1 MTLRR
6 INLWWLA
13 WLGVLMSARGTEI
26 ATTNPP
32 PSYTLTRCLQRALDY
47 NADIAVARKR
57 IEETTGAVVEARA
70 GFLPSLTSSA
80 GYQKL
85 ATDYATLGGT
95 ADRRNDLW
103 NVSVRLTQNLYAG
116 GGNAG
121 RMGIAHLNRSTRL
134 LDYEAIMDRVMM
146 ETRIAFFDILQ
157 NQAQETVHQ
166 EAVSFLESELAS
178 QNSRLELGSGDRFQ
192 VLRAEVSLA
201 LECTALVEARTKL
214 STARVRLGEL
224 LAVPATGTNSAPFTV
239 AGELTCTPQL
249 FNLGTCMAR
258 ALELR
263 PELRGLAN
271 DVAVQRKQLVV
282 DRSAMRPR
290 VDLFAGYD
298 VVSEPDRSASHDYYH
313 GALGG
318 AAVTWPWFDG
328 FATRGRMQATRARLE
343 EAQLAQSAA
352 GESVKAE
359 VLRAFQ
365 DLAQAEQGVTAQR
378 RNVTLAGES
387 LQLARTNVGLGS
399 ATQLELL
406 QSRLDLTRAQTA
418 ELSARFD
425 YNAALARLQ
434 RAVSSGFPILTELK
448 Q

>member
-1 MTLRR
+1 
-6 INLWWLA
+6 
-13 WLGVLMSARGTEI
+13 MSAWDAKP
-26 ATTNPP
+26 ATTGLLPN
-32 PSYTLTRCLQRALDY
+32 YTLADCLQRALDH

-57 IEETTGAVVEARA
+57 LEETAGAVVEARA
-70 GFLPSLTSSA
+70 GYLPSLTSSA

-103 NVSVRLTQNLYAG
+103 NVAVRLTQNLYAG

-121 RMGIAHLNRSTRL
+121 RMGIARLNRSTRL
-134 LDYEAIMDRVMM
+134 LDYEAIVDRVMM
-146 ETRIAFFDILQ
+146 ETRIAFYDILQ
-157 NQAQETVHQ
+157 NQARETVRQ
-166 EAVSFLESELAS
+166 EAVSFLESELAG
-178 QNSRLELGSGDRFQ
+178 QKSRLELGSGDRFQ

-201 LECTALVEARTKL
+201 LERTALVEARTKL
-214 STARVRLGEL
+214 STAQVRLGEL
-224 LAVPATGTNSAPFTV
+224 LAVPVTGTNAAPFIL
-239 AGELTCTPQL
+239 AGELTCTPQSFDL
-249 FNLGTCMAR
+249 STCMAR

-271 DVAVQRKQLVV
+271 EVAVQRKQLVV

-290 VDLFAGYD
+290 VDLFVGYD
-298 VVSEPDRSASHDYYH
+298 VVNEPDRSASRDYYH

-318 AAVTWPWFDG
+318 VAVTWPWFDG
-328 FATRGRMQATRARLE
+328 FATRGRMQATRARIE
-343 EAQLAQSAA
+343 SAQLTQAA
-352 GESVKAE
+352 TGESVKAE

-365 DLAQAEQGVTAQR
+365 DLAQAEQVVTAQR

-387 LQLARTNVGLGS
+387 LQLARTNAGLGS
-399 ATQLELL
+399 VTQLELL
-406 QSRLDLTRAQTA
+406 QARLDLTRAQTA

-434 RAVSSGFPILTELK
+434 RAVSSEFTLLMESKP
-448 Q
+448 